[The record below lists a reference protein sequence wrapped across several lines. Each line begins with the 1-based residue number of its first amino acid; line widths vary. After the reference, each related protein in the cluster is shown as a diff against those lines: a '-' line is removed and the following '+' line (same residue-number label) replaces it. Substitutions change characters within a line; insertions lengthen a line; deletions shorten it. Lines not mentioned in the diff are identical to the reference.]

1 MFIIINF
8 SNRRFIYVIN
18 FVYYTINIF
27 FIGQQFTNTDTLLF
41 VETFLSFK
49 EKRFS
54 DVWPVS
60 FYSIKHVGEGAGGF
74 YKLFKKN
81 LLVTAFQGSIH
92 NNTQS
97 TKGVNIQSTI
107 QIVIFAEVL
116 HEIFDLSFK
125 LIFNGSV

>member
-54 DVWPVS
+54 DVWLVS
-60 FYSIKHVGEGAGGF
+60 FYSREC
-74 YKLFKKN
+74 
-81 LLVTAFQGSIH
+81 T
-92 NNTQS
+92 
-97 TKGVNIQSTI
+97 
-107 QIVIFAEVL
+107 
-116 HEIFDLSFK
+116 
-125 LIFNGSV
+125 

>member
-60 FYSIKHVGEGAGGF
+60 FYSREC
-74 YKLFKKN
+74 
-81 LLVTAFQGSIH
+81 T
-92 NNTQS
+92 
-97 TKGVNIQSTI
+97 
-107 QIVIFAEVL
+107 
-116 HEIFDLSFK
+116 
-125 LIFNGSV
+125 